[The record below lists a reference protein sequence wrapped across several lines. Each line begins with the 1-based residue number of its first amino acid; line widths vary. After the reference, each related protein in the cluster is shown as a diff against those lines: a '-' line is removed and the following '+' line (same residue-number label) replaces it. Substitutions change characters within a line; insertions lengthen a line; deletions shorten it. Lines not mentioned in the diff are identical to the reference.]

1 MANARTLESV
11 KAIYSSMHVTAHI
24 SNYNYSTGFDRLV
37 AVLCG
42 GVPLTDTIAFPK
54 SARGYDL
61 MCKAPSTLSQ
71 DVLDTYH
78 VQIKDKIS

>member
-1 MANARTLESV
+1 MHGC
-11 KAIYSSMHVTAHI
+11 MHVQLTCQTI
-24 SNYNYSTGFDRLV
+24 NSTGFDRLV

-61 MCKAPSTLSQ
+61 MCKAPSAVSQ

-78 VQIKDKIS
+78 VQMKNK